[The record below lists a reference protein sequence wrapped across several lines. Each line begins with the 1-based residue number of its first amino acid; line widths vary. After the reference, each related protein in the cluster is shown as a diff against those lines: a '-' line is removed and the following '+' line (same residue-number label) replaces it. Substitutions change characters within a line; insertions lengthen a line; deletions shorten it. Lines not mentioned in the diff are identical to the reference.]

1 MNTRILRALLR
12 KEISLMKRNPIIPKM
27 ILVMPV
33 MVMLVMPLVA
43 TLDVRN
49 INIAVVDNDRSQLSR
64 RLVADMNAADRLTV
78 EGIYGSHREAIGAIE
93 RGRADVA
100 LTIPPHWSRDMSL
113 LDVETDG
120 VNTTKGMLGAR
131 YVSASAAATIAQR
144 ERLQGAEP
152 PRESASTTTVAYRY
166 NPTLDFR
173 NFMIPA
179 LMVILL
185 IIICGF
191 LPALSLVSEKESGTI
206 EAMNVSPAGRLTLVM
221 SKLIPY
227 WIVGMLIITVG
238 MLIGWAVY
246 GLRPLGSVG
255 AIYLAAALMTL
266 TMSGLGVAVAA
277 RSSTMLQSVLVMFA
291 LIVAFQLMGGLFTPI
306 SSMPR
311 WAQAVTYAIPP
322 RYFNEII
329 RTIYLKGATVAD
341 LWTAYLA
348 LAAMAAAT
356 CLLAALTY
364 SKRS

>member
-12 KEISLMKRNPIIPKM
+12 KEISLLKRNPIIPKM
-27 ILVMPV
+27 IFVMPV
-33 MVMLVMPLVA
+33 MVMLVLPLVA

-64 RLVADMNAADRLTV
+64 RIVADLAATDRLTV
-78 EGIYGSHREAIGAIE
+78 EGIYGSHHEAIGAIE

-100 LTIPPHWSRDMSL
+100 LTIPPHWARDMSL
-113 LDVETDG
+113 IDVETNG
-120 VNTTKGMLGAR
+120 VNATKGMLGAR
-131 YVSASAAATIAQR
+131 YVSASVAATLAQSAR
-144 ERLQGAEP
+144 QQGSEAAH
-152 PRESASTTTVAYRY
+152 RSAATTVAYRY

-173 NFMIPA
+173 NFMIPG

-206 EAMNVSPAGRLTLVM
+206 EAMNVSPVGRLTLVM

-266 TMSGLGVAVAA
+266 TMSATGVAVAA
-277 RSSTMLQSVLVMFA
+277 RSSTMLQSVLAMFA

-311 WAQAVTYAIPP
+311 WAQAITYAIPP

-329 RTIYLKGATVAD
+329 RAIYLKGATVAD
-341 LWTAYLA
+341 LWTSYLP
-348 LAAMAAAT
+348 LAGLAAAT